1 MRISARSILM
11 AGVTTATVGAV
22 AIAPSVQPAPSP
34 RPQAAPTVQLAAQTV
49 KLPDKAALTTWI
61 AALQR
66 QSPNAA
72 GAVQPVA
79 AAQAA
84 PTAGLFA
91 FPGLGNAIIGAYNII
106 EPWVAYGVDVAD
118 WALGWI
124 PFGWLIGDQINIFY
138 DSLEPAVQSIFYNI
152 GWWVGGSISF
162 WDGLNNV
169 ILDGANAFIGL
180 LNAEIRYGFG
190 FLPPLPFGPPQIPYL
205 PWFGLLTQTAPTS
218 AAALAPEVGVQNVA
232 SDLVDAVY
240 VPVRNTIDYGVS
252 VFQDVLAPIPVVR
265 IVGDQVELLWDNLV
279 QPISNSVV
287 FGAIDPIL
295 NAPLNIN
302 SYINGVYNVGA
313 ATVNSLINTGFAEA
327 NYFLGGLPF
336 AASTQESQ
344 LNRTAEVSSVP
355 STVKHSLAPQNKV
368 DETPGPLAD
377 VAKTVRN
384 VRTEIRTSFTE
395 RDTTDTKQV
404 SGTDAGGNTVV
415 RTRSEARGPLAKAIS
430 DVTKGASSGKPD
442 KVATEVA
449 NAPRSIVKSL
459 SDTAKK
465 VVKDVREAA
474 KGARDTAKDRPAGEA
489 AE

>member
-1 MRISARSILM
+1 MTISARSILM

-22 AIAPSVQPAPSP
+22 AIAPSVQPATAP
-34 RPQAAPTVQLAAQTV
+34 RPEVASTVQLAAQTV
-49 KLPDKAALTTWI
+49 KLPDKAALTAWL

-66 QSPNAA
+66 QSPNAV
-72 GAVQPVA
+72 GAVQPF

-84 PTAGLFA
+84 PTAELFA
-91 FPGLGNAIIGAYNII
+91 FPGLGNAIISAYNII

-124 PFGWLIGDQINIFY
+124 PLGWLIGDQINIFY

-162 WDGLNNV
+162 WDGLSNV

-218 AAALAPEVGVQNVA
+218 ADALAPEVGVQNVA
-232 SDLVDAVY
+232 SDLVNAIY
-240 VPVRNTIDYGVS
+240 YPVRNTIDYGVS

-265 IVGDQVELLWDNLV
+265 IVGDQTELLWDNLV
-279 QPISNSVV
+279 LPISDSVV
-287 FGAIDPIL
+287 LGAIDPIL

-313 ATVNSLINTGFAEA
+313 TTVNSLINTGFAEA
-327 NYFLGGLPF
+327 NYFLGGPF
-336 AASTQESQ
+336 SAQANAEKSTEFK
-344 LNRTAEVSSVP
+344 TAEVSSVP
-355 STVKHSLAPQNKV
+355 SLVKSTLGGARAYN
-368 DETPGPLAD
+368 ETPRPLAE

-384 VRTEIRTSFTE
+384 VRTEIRSAITE
-395 RDTTDTKQV
+395 RTD
-404 SGTDAGGNTVV
+404 DAKDVRGAADDGGNTVV
-415 RTRSEARGPLAKAIS
+415 RTQGAARGPLTKAIS
-430 DVTKGASSGKPD
+430 DVRKAARSAKPD
-442 KVATEVA
+442 SVVAEVA

-465 VVKDVREAA
+465 VVKDVKQAA
-474 KGARDTAKDRPAGEA
+474 KDPRKAAKDGPAGEA
-489 AE
+489 AA